1 MTKFHK
7 YTENLLTFVNLRNI
21 IILVITIYRNK
32 AIKNQ
37 AYRKSGFFKR
47 QFYLFV
53 TDTYIILQNC
63 RNCNSFRVKNRK
75 RGEKM
80 RGTKIKQRL
89 IGLGKTQ
96 RWLCVKLKENGFS
109 SLYETR
115 LCAIIKGSYTG
126 GSADAILDMCEII
139 LDKAEKG
146 KIA

>member
-37 AYRKSGFFKR
+37 AHRKSGFFKR

-53 TDTYIILQNC
+53 TDTYIIVQNC
-63 RNCNSFRVKNRK
+63 RNCNSFRIKSRK
-75 RGEKM
+75 WGENM

-89 IGLGKTQ
+89 VGLGKTQ

-126 GSADAILDMCEII
+126 GSADAILDASERI
-139 LDKAEKG
+139 LDQAEKAERK
-146 KIA
+146 